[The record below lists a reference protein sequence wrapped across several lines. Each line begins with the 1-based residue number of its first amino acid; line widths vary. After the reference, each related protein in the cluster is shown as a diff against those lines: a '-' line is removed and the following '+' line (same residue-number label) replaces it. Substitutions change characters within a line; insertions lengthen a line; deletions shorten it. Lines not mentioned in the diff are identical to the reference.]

1 MYSCLC
7 VCLCICKL
15 AELHAQIFFIISD
28 DHQPRLHIY
37 IHTFMFVNPHSKKF
51 VNTLPLRGSKM
62 YGLAPHFLYAKVDYA
77 QFITIN
83 RELRKAA
90 TENNCKANF
99 EISQES

>member
-1 MYSCLC
+1 
-7 VCLCICKL
+7 
-15 AELHAQIFFIISD
+15 
-28 DHQPRLHIY
+28 
-37 IHTFMFVNPHSKKF
+37 
-51 VNTLPLRGSKM
+51 M

-90 TENNCKANF
+90 TENNCKAIF